1 MTGGKSEAFVKALR
15 IDARMMREQF
25 DQLAAFML
33 WSLIRAFR
41 SGKIFSDG
49 FGYDSNE
56 RPMVF
61 AFVAASHVVG
71 ICLFGWLAA
80 GGDIA
85 AFWRLVMPH
94 WLSGP

>member
-1 MTGGKSEAFVKALR
+1 MHPIGR
-15 IDARMMREQF
+15 IVLGL
-25 DQLAAFML
+25 LAAFML

-41 SGKIFSDG
+41 NGMIFSDG

-56 RPMVF
+56 RPMMF
-61 AFVAASHVVG
+61 ALVAASHVVG

-85 AFWRLVMPH
+85 AFWRMAAPH
-94 WLSGP
+94 WLSTP